1 MKKRLAGLL
10 LVLSLA
16 MLAIPETAFGQCKN
30 NNNFSQVVRRGRNGV
45 RVGNIGLNLF
55 DGPGLVNY
63 EYKHEWMPG
72 VGGAATVIGI
82 GAGAGAAVGAL
93 TGNGSKKNTFIGAA
107 IGAGAATG
115 LWLYKNRT
123 EKRAL
128 IPFRLP
134 LR

>member
-16 MLAIPETAFGQCKN
+16 FLAVPETAFGQCRS
-30 NNNFSQVVRRGRNGV
+30 NNNFGQVVRRGRNGV
-45 RVGNIGLNLF
+45 RVGNFGLNLF
-55 DGPGLVNY
+55 EGPGILNY
-63 EYKHEWMPG
+63 EEKHQWMPG

-82 GAGAGAAVGAL
+82 GAGAGAATGAL
-93 TGNGSKKNTFIGAA
+93 TGQGSKKSTFIGAA

-123 EKRAL
+123 ERHR
-128 IPFRLP
+128 IF
-134 LR
+134 